1 MDCPPIPTVLRT
13 VKTSVKVAALLSP
26 RLDGPVDGMET
37 ESDTTSGHNIVYD
50 IAYPAIAT
58 ITLLGLLFAT
68 CILEGRDLGGEFIFD
83 AIALP
88 LAILVSSLSGR
99 FTSLIPIASSGLRV
113 SALASALLAFSLLA
127 NIISPTNFDHL
138 FVTMFFITGLVSAI
152 LDECKRFEESSIFFS
167 VIIGMHI
174 SVTYAA
180 GLGISTGT
188 TSSELLN
195 VQRTAIG
202 TAFFTFWLAS
212 ISLGFLVL
220 LAIRGALQERGSG
233 KFFSG
238 LPNFSESKT
247 PVIYSSLVLLSF
259 IIPLVWLGSLEELS
273 EFSDGKH
280 LGFVWGIFSALVVIT
295 HSFFRS
301 EGWHVLG
308 SVLAINWVLYTIAVS
323 YTHLTLPTNRE
334 D

>member
-1 MDCPPIPTVLRT
+1 M
-13 VKTSVKVAALLSP
+13 
-26 RLDGPVDGMET
+26 
-37 ESDTTSGHNIVYD
+37 
-50 IAYPAIAT
+50 
-58 ITLLGLLFAT
+58 
-68 CILEGRDLGGEFIFD
+68 CIRD
-83 AIALP
+83 
-88 LAILVSSLSGR
+88 S
-99 FTSLIPIASSGLRV
+99 IPIASSGLRV

-127 NIISPTNFDHL
+127 NIISPTKFDHL

-259 IIPLVWLGSLEELS
+259 IIPLVWLGRLEEL
-273 EFSDGKH
+273 
-280 LGFVWGIFSALVVIT
+280 
-295 HSFFRS
+295 
-301 EGWHVLG
+301 
-308 SVLAINWVLYTIAVS
+308 
-323 YTHLTLPTNRE
+323 
-334 D
+334 